1 MPVGK
6 PAHTDPAAVTVDPH
20 VTLNLT
26 TAEVKHLWAF
36 QDGSIMNPDVR
47 HQLWNSWGFCSR
59 HAWAAAVTEPALR
72 RDLHGTVILYED
84 LTGRAVAAVRRPA
97 VRDSTIARRLRARAN
112 CFTCDFVRIPTD
124 RRPEPRLVAARDQV
138 NRRERFTELLM
149 RDESIWSPRTC
160 PACFGGGGL
169 TCRPHIIAGA
179 PTPKGL
185 AEGLADLR
193 ARLRTLSSSMGWRG
207 PTPNGEERSAWVEA
221 LGWFAGWHYPAA
233 ARARSAASRPASEV
247 ARLPG

>member
-6 PAHTDPAAVTVDPH
+6 AAHTDPAVHTVNRH
-20 VTLNLT
+20 VNLNLT
-26 TAEVKHLWAF
+26 TEEVKHLWAF

-47 HQLWNSWGFCSR
+47 HHLRNSWGFCSR

-72 RDLHGTVILYED
+72 RDLHGTVVLYED

-97 VRDSTIARRLRARAN
+97 VRDSTIAHRLQARAD
-112 CFTCDFVRIPTD
+112 CFTCDFVRLATD
-124 RRPEPRLVAARDQV
+124 RRPEPRLIAARDQV

-149 RDESIWSPRTC
+149 RDESVWSARTC
-160 PACFGGGGL
+160 PACLGGEGL

-179 PTPKGL
+179 KAPKRL
-185 AEGLADLR
+185 AEGLADLQ
-193 ARLRTLSSSMGWRG
+193 ARLEVLSSSMRWRG
-207 PTPNGEERSAWVEA
+207 PTPNAEERSAWVEA

-233 ARARSAASRPASEV
+233 IARARGAAPAG
-247 ARLPG
+247 P